1 MIVPAA
7 RRHRPTL
14 LIVGC
19 GDVGLRV
26 LRLLR
31 GRLRVLALTSSPARV
46 DALRAAGAV
55 PLVGNLDDAASL
67 GRLAALADWVLHLA
81 PPPARGQGDPRTR
94 ALLGA
99 LARSSRVRRLVYA
112 STSGVYG
119 DAQGARFDETR
130 PVRPATDRARRRV
143 DAEARVRWHGR
154 AFGVRCSVLR
164 VPGIY
169 ALDREGGD
177 PRERVRRGAPLLAAA
192 DDVYTNH
199 IHADDLARACV
210 AALFRA
216 APQRVI
222 HASDD
227 SELKM
232 GEHFDAVADAFGLP
246 RAPRLTREALRAAV
260 SEMQWSFMAESRRLD
275 NGRLHRELRLQ
286 LRYPTPAHAWPM
298 HPAAGRVRSSRD
310 EMVERH
316 PSLPDE
322 AALATV
328 LRRVALHDE
337 TALAALYDAL
347 GARVYALALRH
358 CGAAAQA
365 ERVTEAAFWELW
377 RQAPRF
383 DASLHR
389 PLHWVAGLVAAC
401 AARAVA
407 PDAREAAA

>member
-7 RRHRPTL
+7 RRSRPTL

-46 DALRAAGAV
+46 DLLRCAGAV
-55 PLVGNLDDAASL
+55 PLVGDLDDMASL
-67 GRLAALADWVLHLA
+67 GRLAAVADWVLHLA
-81 PPPARGQGDPRTR
+81 PPPGRGAGDPRTR
-94 ALLGA
+94 ALLAA
-99 LARSSRVRRLVYA
+99 LARSGRLRRLVYA

-143 DAEARVRWHGR
+143 DAEARVRLHGR
-154 AFGVRCSVLR
+154 AFGVAASILR

-169 ALDREGGD
+169 ALDRAGGD
-177 PRERVRRGAPLLAAA
+177 PRERVQRGAPLFAA
-192 DDVYTNH
+192 DQDVYTNH

-210 AALFRA
+210 AALFHA

-246 RAPRLTREALRAAV
+246 RAPRLPREALRAAV
-260 SEMQWSFMAESRRLD
+260 SEMQWSFLAESRRLD
-275 NGRLHRELRLQ
+275 NTRLHRELRLR
-286 LRYPTPAHAWPM
+286 LRYPTPAHAWAL
-298 HPAAGRVRSSRD
+298 HPATVRARGPDDDRVGR
-310 EMVERH
+310 H
-316 PSLPDE
+316 APLPDDATLV
-322 AALATV
+322 AA
-328 LRRVALHDE
+328 LRRVVQRDE
-337 TALAALYDAL
+337 AALAALYDAL
-347 GARVYALALRH
+347 AARVYALALRH
-358 CGAAAQA
+358 CGARARA
-365 ERVTEAAFWELW
+365 EQVTAVAFWELW

-383 DASLHR
+383 DPSLHR
-389 PLHWVAGLVAAC
+389 PWHWVAGLVAAC
-401 AARAVA
+401 AARA
-407 PDAREAAA
+407 DAAGTREGAA